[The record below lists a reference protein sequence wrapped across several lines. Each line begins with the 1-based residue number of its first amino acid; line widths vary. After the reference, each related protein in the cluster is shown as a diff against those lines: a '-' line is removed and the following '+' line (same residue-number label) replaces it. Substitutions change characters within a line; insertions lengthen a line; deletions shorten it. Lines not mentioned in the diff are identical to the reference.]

1 MAILASVKWYLIM
14 FFISISLI
22 KSNVEHLF
30 MCLLVICVSSLE
42 KYLFRS
48 SAHFLIGLFI
58 FILSCMSCFFTLEIK
73 PLSVASFANI
83 FSHSGACFFCLFS
96 VSFAVQKL
104 MSLIRNLF
112 LLLFILLWET
122 DLRKHWY
129 DLCEKEFCCVL
140 LQAPDSYLLDLVTR
154 RGGKQDNCQVPGG
167 QILGTSGDAR
177 PRG

>member
-1 MAILASVKWYLIM
+1 MILNIFPWTCWLSV
-14 FFISISLI
+14 
-22 KSNVEHLF
+22 
-30 MCLLVICVSSLE
+30 CLLWRNI
-42 KYLFRS
+42 YLGLLPIFW
-48 SAHFLIGLFI
+48 LGCLFI

>member
-1 MAILASVKWYLIM
+1 MIMSIFSCASWPSV
-14 FFISISLI
+14 
-22 KSNVEHLF
+22 
-30 MCLLVICVSSLE
+30 CLLWRNI
-42 KYLFRS
+42 YLGLLPIFW
-48 SAHFLIGLFI
+48 LGCLFI